1 MKETSDNKLL
11 NEIPDLTTF
20 IINPLYQD
28 VVDEIIF
35 DSQELQAY
43 CKDTLPECIFARLDD
58 IGRGLVNGAVNRLIY
73 YEDTTA
79 FYQKYKTEINQ
90 LLYELLDGTGLS
102 ISELFGDNWDNAD
115 PLAIE
120 TQNQNLLAWFAYEE
134 IASRLRDFL
143 EQE

>member
-73 YEDTTA
+73 YEDTKGYTIKEGYA
-79 FYQKYKTEINQ
+79 TGKIIYLVQKKT
-90 LLYELLDGTGLS
+90 
-102 ISELFGDNWDNAD
+102 SENPVSN
-115 PLAIE
+115 
-120 TQNQNLLAWFAYEE
+120 
-134 IASRLRDFL
+134 S
-143 EQE
+143 

>member
-1 MKETSDNKLL
+1 VAVFAFIFPVSKKFLL
-11 NEIPDLTTF
+11 TRSP
-20 IINPLYQD
+20 
-28 VVDEIIF
+28 
-35 DSQELQAY
+35 
-43 CKDTLPECIFARLDD
+43 
-58 IGRGLVNGAVNRLIY
+58 
-73 YEDTTA
+73 TA